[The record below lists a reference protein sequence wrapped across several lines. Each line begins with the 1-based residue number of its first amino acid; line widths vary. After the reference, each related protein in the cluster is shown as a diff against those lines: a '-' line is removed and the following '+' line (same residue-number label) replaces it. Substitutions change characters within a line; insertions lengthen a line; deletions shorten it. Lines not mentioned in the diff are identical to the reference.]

1 MKHEA
6 SAAEGSNPTTM
17 AMGKGKKESS
27 TDSAR
32 NRNRRQPHL
41 STSATRRQAKKNL
54 FLRSEIEMPRTNAAT
69 AKRRGVWRTGK
80 ARRDGD
86 GVTGELVLEQGRG
99 IKRSKQ
105 HEAAVQRVS
114 PLPSTGIL
122 CFGGRG
128 RQQHH
133 ATTGRN
139 ALAGRHGKAASGDL
153 VPAIPAGGRP
163 AVGGKGKVKLCRAPI
178 MASASQPLN

>member
-1 MKHEA
+1 MATGLKRKKRVAQTAQETEIDSNRSQETA
-6 SAAEGSNPTTM
+6 SGTPQRRGGRRRRACSCPVALGS
-17 AMGKGKKESS
+17 
-27 TDSAR
+27 R
-32 NRNRRQPHL
+32 NASDERRNRRW
-41 STSATRRQAKKNL
+41 
-54 FLRSEIEMPRTNAAT
+54 
-69 AKRRGVWRTGK
+69 VWRMGK